1 MEKHHRQTVSH
12 SGGYIMKTYRVG
24 VASLVHDHVWGELGH
39 WSKLPN
45 VEIVAAADPN
55 KPLQDLV
62 NERFCVG
69 RTYDSWQEMLAN
81 EELDI
86 VQAASENSAAADI
99 VEAAAARGLHVV
111 SEKPMS
117 ARLSQAD
124 RMLKA
129 AQDAGIV
136 LMINWPTQ
144 WSPAFQHLTRL
155 VEEGAI
161 GSPFYLKYRAAHNGP
176 KEIGCSEYFWGWLYD
191 EEKNGAGALMDYCCY
206 SAAMNAYFL
215 GLPKSCV
222 GIRAVLVKDYPVP
235 DDNAMILMKYE
246 HAFGVAEAC
255 WTQKVY
261 TEAPNPII
269 YGTEGMIGIV
279 GPNVILR
286 KPDGSSETIE
296 PDPLPEGRRN
306 GPEHLIHCIESGEP
320 VMGTCNARVSRNAQ
334 EILEAGLISA
344 DTGREVT
351 IPVTADA

>member
-1 MEKHHRQTVSH
+1 
-12 SGGYIMKTYRVG
+12 MKTYRLG
-24 VASLVHDHVWGELGH
+24 VASMVHDHVWGELAH
-39 WSKLPN
+39 WANLPN

-55 KPLQDLV
+55 APLRKQIQ
-62 NERFCVG
+62 ERYGVE
-69 RTYDSWQEMLAN
+69 RLYESWQGMLEK

-86 VQAASENSAAADI
+86 VQAASENSAAAGI

-117 ARLSQAD
+117 ARLSQAE

-144 WSPAFQHLTRL
+144 WSPAFQHMTKLI
-155 VEEGAI
+155 EAGAI
-161 GSPFYLKYRAAHNGP
+161 GPLFYLKYRAAHNGP

-191 EEKNGAGALMDYCCY
+191 EERNGAGALMDYCCY

-255 WTQKVY
+255 WTQKVS
-261 TEAPNPII
+261 TEPPNPII
-269 YGTEGMIGIV
+269 YGTEGMIGIRGGSV
-279 GPNVILR
+279 VVR
-286 KPDGSSETIE
+286 KPDGSEETVE

-306 GPEHLIHCIESGEP
+306 GPEHLIHCIETGEP
-320 VMGTCNARVSRNAQ
+320 VVGTCNAVVSRNAQ

-351 IPVTADA
+351 IPIGAA